1 MRMRHLFTTCS
12 SGDVIKTRNWSRN
25 LYEKT
30 DFPDNYTPDDCFL
43 AAIERNKNL
52 NKYSLHE
59 SIACASQVSLQFSS
73 VILFYSSYIYLN
85 QGWISSFNLL
95 KLDLLLALIA
105 YLIAR
110 TSSSFLDDFR
120 HLIIFVCFGFGLTP
134 VLFKLTDTISTDT
147 IHTMSWIMLFLHL
160 LLHNY
165 SVKAHDTEPMSL
177 NASLFSAVC
186 LASRLDSSWDAFV
199 LLSVAV
205 VLFVLFPMA
214 RAQLGVIVA
223 FVAEFVVVGV
233 CFSISWAFGL
243 GVTCA
248 LVFVNMIAPMLFVNW
263 QSYKE
268 TIHGPWDE
276 AVPSM

>member
-1 MRMRHLFTTCS
+1 M
-12 SGDVIKTRNWSRN
+12 GKWSRN

-30 DFPDNYTPDDCFL
+30 DYPDTYTPDDCFL
-43 AAIERNKNL
+43 AAIHRNKNL
-52 NKYSLHE
+52 NKYTLHE
-59 SIACASQVSLQFSS
+59 SVACASQVTLQFSS
-73 VILFYSSYIYLN
+73 VILFYSGYIYLK

-95 KLDLLLALIA
+95 KLDLILALMA
-105 YLIAR
+105 YLIAG
-110 TSSSFLDDFR
+110 TSSSLFGDFR
-120 HLIIFVCFGFGLTP
+120 HLIIFVTFGYGLTP

-165 SVKAHDTEPMSL
+165 SVKAYDTKPMSL

-214 RAQLGVIVA
+214 RVRLDQALGLA
-223 FVAEFVVVGV
+223 FVAESVVVGV
-233 CFSISWAFGL
+233 CFSISCGFGL
-243 GVTCA
+243 GVACA
-248 LVFVNMIAPMLFVNW
+248 MVFVNIIAPMLFVKW

-276 AVPSM
+276 AVPLM